1 LLLELKDVSKVEV
14 TTKSFLA
21 LLLRWPCSRLSRIA
35 SHHGVKT
42 LRQHALGRPLHRRL
56 GPAHGRYNE
65 SIYFDRAIY
74 AQDIRG
80 SVAYARANSKI
91 GILTSDEFSAIEK
104 GFGQVLEEWESGK
117 FEIKP
122 GVDETSTRP
131 MRGD

>member
-1 LLLELKDVSKVEV
+1 MV
-14 TTKSFLA
+14 A
-21 LLLRWPCSRLSRIA
+21 
-35 SHHGVKT
+35 
-42 LRQHALGRPLHRRL
+42 
-56 GPAHGRYNE
+56 YNE

-80 SVAYARANSKI
+80 SVAYARANSKVSI
-91 GILTSDEFSAIEK
+91 VTLDEFPAIEK
-104 GFGQVLEEWESGK
+104 GFGQVLEEWKSGK